1 MFEKGLE
8 IIMDHSE
15 SLVSKIDYTLLFIVF
30 ILALCSLMAIYKA
43 PIPNSLG
50 GNHYFLM
57 HQFFW
62 YMVGFIVTLLF
73 FFIDYERLKSIIWI
87 FYGIL
92 MALLLGL
99 IAYAHGIPVP
109 LARASH
115 GAVSWYHLPGLGDIQ
130 PAEFMKIAL
139 ILTIGKIIL
148 DHNAALETRQLTD
161 DVKLLGKIA
170 AASLP
175 PIFLILIQPD
185 LGTVMLLVATILS
198 MILVSGIRWRVLVS
212 LFFLIILGLAGLVV
226 AYFKAPFLIHFLL
239 KSHQLDRFYGWLAPY
254 KYSNSEGY
262 QLINAMSAIGS
273 GQLYGK
279 GLSHT
284 MPYLPEGYNDF
295 IFSVIGSEFG
305 FIGSSLLIAI
315 FFILIY
321 RIIHAGLKTHD
332 PFGSYIC
339 TGIIGMITFTIFEN
353 IGMTIQV
360 MPITGVPLPFISYG
374 GSSLLVNMMS
384 IGLVLSIKA
393 RARKYMFN

>member
-1 MFEKGLE
+1 
-8 IIMDHSE
+8 MDQTE
-15 SLVSKIDYTLLFIVF
+15 SLASKIDYTLLFIVF
-30 ILALCSLMAIYKA
+30 LLFCCSVMAIYKA
-43 PIPNSLG
+43 PIPITLG

-57 HQFFW
+57 HQIFW
-62 YMVGFIVTLLF
+62 YIIGSVVTVIF
-73 FFIDYERLKSIIWI
+73 FLIDYERIKSLVWI

-92 MALLLGL
+92 MAALLGL
-99 IAYAHGIPVP
+99 VAYSHGVPVP

-115 GAVSWYHLPGLGDIQ
+115 GAVSWYHFPGIGDIQ
-130 PAEFMKIAL
+130 PAEFMKIVL
-139 ILTIGKIIL
+139 ILTIGKIII
-148 DHNAALETRQLTD
+148 DHNESNEAHRIKE

-175 PIFLILIQPD
+175 PILLILIQPD
-185 LGTVMLLVATILS
+185 LGTVMLLFATILS
-198 MILVSGIRWRVLVS
+198 MVLVSGIRWR
-212 LFFLIILGLAGLVV
+212 LIGGLLLLMIAGIVGLVV
-226 AYFKAPFLIHFLL
+226 AYFKAPFLVHFLL

-254 KYSNSEGY
+254 QYSNSEGY
-262 QLINAMSAIGS
+262 QLINSMTAIGS
-273 GQLYGK
+273 GQLYGQ

-284 MPYLPEGYNDF
+284 MLYLPEGYNDF

-305 FIGSSLLIAI
+305 FIGSSILIAV
-315 FFILIY
+315 FFMLIY
-321 RIIHAGLKTHD
+321 RMIHAALKTHD

-393 RARKYMFN
+393 RSRKYMFD